1 MLKFIVRNHD
11 NATFEREFQN
21 ILCWSLSEPDKF
33 NLRELRHFK
42 TSYVEVY
49 LGLWEGDEF
58 GGFISKHLMLK
69 FILRQPVQVS
79 RSAKI
84 SKHLMLKF
92 INTKTEKLL
101 LHLHFKTSY
110 VEVYPGQWMDWG
122 RKEKIISKHLMLKFI
137 IWGKKG
143 RWETK
148 TISKHLMLKFIGI
161 VLSRLSRSTMI
172 SKHLMLKFID
182 WKDIKNI
189 RATYFKTSYVEVYP
203 TFSRYFYL
211 LLSIFPFI
219 FPDFYHF
226 YQASAHIL
234 FPIQYLTNSPT
245 LQYFLNI
252 FLFFA
257 W

>member
-1 MLKFIVRNHD
+1 MLKFILLHWFRFDLIILISKHLMLKFIFKISLSSQQKWDFKTSYVEVYPFCS
-11 NATFEREFQN
+11 ATDSSRRHLFQN
-21 ILCWSLSEPDKF
+21 ILCWSLSRRQRAVQRCGY
-33 NLRELRHFK
+33 NFK

-49 LGLWEGDEF
+49 HQL
-58 GGFISKHLMLK
+58 SYT
-69 FILRQPVQVS
+69 PVGC
-79 RSAKI
+79 
-84 SKHLMLKF
+84 
-92 INTKTEKLL
+92 LL
-101 LHLHFKTSY
+101 
-110 VEVYPGQWMDWG
+110 
-122 RKEKIISKHLMLKFI
+122 
-137 IWGKKG
+137 
-143 RWETK
+143 
-148 TISKHLMLKFIGI
+148 
-161 VLSRLSRSTMI
+161 
-172 SKHLMLKFID
+172 
-182 WKDIKNI
+182 
-189 RATYFKTSYVEVYP
+189 YFKTSYVEVYP

>member
-1 MLKFIVRNHD
+1 MNWQRD
-11 NATFEREFQN
+11 
-21 ILCWSLSEPDKF
+21 
-33 NLRELRHFK
+33 FK

-49 LGLWEGDEF
+49 RFSNQLRSRLIH
-58 GGFISKHLMLK
+58 ISKHLMLK
-69 FILRQPVQVS
+69 FISIIPIYYQ
-79 RSAKI
+79 
-84 SKHLMLKF
+84 HF
-92 INTKTEKLL
+92 CDFKTSYVEVYR
-101 LHLHFKTSY
+101 LHLILETELFKHFKTSY
-110 VEVYPGQWMDWG
+110 VEVYPVFKGSKNTKVRFQNILCWSLSKMVHM
-122 RKEKIISKHLMLKFI
+122 EISEL
-137 IWGKKG
+137 
-143 RWETK
+143 R
-148 TISKHLMLKFIGI
+148 
-161 VLSRLSRSTMI
+161 
-172 SKHLMLKFID
+172 
-182 WKDIKNI
+182 N
-189 RATYFKTSYVEVYP
+189 FKTSYVEVYP